1 MTARE
6 RVERPAGFKNLRLAV
21 VAFIATFAIL
31 GGSGA
36 AFAFWVATANVSTG
50 AATATVGISQ
60 ALSASSLQHTYTGT
74 ELAAVGV
81 VTVTN
86 SSTRQATYSTV
97 VTASSSSSSFRSA
110 VNVAVGTGTCTT
122 TSTLANQVT
131 GTFASPVTHTGTL
144 AAGASVALCVR
155 TTMNS
160 AGVTANAS
168 AALAAAVATSATVGT
183 WSTAASTA
191 IGFTQNVVS
200 AVVVDQAAWYKVTVL
215 DPTRCA
221 KAVGSGMATG
231 GCSIESQYTSNRGEY
246 WRFVP
251 TGSGYYRVVSMAS
264 TNMNSSWWSAAS
276 TSVNAAMGISSATT
290 TLQEW
295 SLSRNANGTIAM
307 KLRADPTKC
316 AASSGN
322 GNGAAMRIETC
333 VPDDV
338 DQNWTLDEL
347 GTATPPSVALTCT
360 GDQFTRYFSWPA
372 LTYYQ
377 GEVTYRVFL
386 NGVLDSTHTRG
397 TGYDTTVQF
406 GNLTTTAANS
416 GGAGSKVVQVQ
427 QSVGGAPY
435 TQVGTGTLVIT
446 STGFLQCG

>member
-6 RVERPAGFKNLRLAV
+6 RVERPGGFRNLRLAV

-36 AFAFWVATANVSTG
+36 AFAFWVASANVSTG

-97 VTASSSSSSFRSA
+97 VSATSSSSSFPSA
-110 VNVAVGTGTCTT
+110 VSVAVGTGTCTT
-122 TSTLANQVT
+122 TSTLANQEI

-191 IGFTQNVVS
+191 INFAQSVV
-200 AVVVDQAAWYKVTVL
+200 APPPPVDRAAWYKIQVES
-215 DPTRCA
+215 PTRCI
-221 KAVGSGMATG
+221 KTSGSSMVSGS
-231 GCSIESQYTSNRGEY
+231 CSLDSQWTANAGAY
-246 WRFVP
+246 WRFIP
-251 TGSGYYRVVSMAS
+251 TDSGFYRIVSMAS
-264 TNMNSSWWSAAS
+264 NSTSWWSVGS
-276 TSVNAAMGISSATT
+276 TANNTAMVTGAGTGANQQWSISANSDG
-290 TLQEW
+290 TLAFQ
-295 SLSRNANGTIAM
+295 
-307 KLRADPTKC
+307 LRGDPTKC

-322 GNGAAMRIETC
+322 GNGAGMRIEVC
-333 VPDDV
+333 AANDI
-338 DQNWTLDEL
+338 DQSWALDEL
-347 GTATPPSVALTCT
+347 GEATPAPVALTCT
-360 GDQFTRYFSWPA
+360 GDQYTRYFSWPA

-377 GEVTYRVFL
+377 GEVNYRVFL

-435 TQVGTGTLVIT
+435 TVVGTGTLVIT